1 MLKVF
6 EFEFEFSRDLS
17 YSKLVLILRKN
28 NIIEWNTFN
37 SRYRYLFSFNQ
48 RKKERK
54 KKKKKN
60 LIFLAIFIIR
70 YIIFH
75 EQKRVCVCVQP
86 EPTISFYVD
95 IRHAM
100 FSYVINEGNSSR
112 CLNEAMEK
120 KRKKKERKGRNS
132 RERDTLGKSEV
143 SLKRQ
148 LLSSCWKKLEEE

>member
-1 MLKVF
+1 M
-6 EFEFEFSRDLS
+6 
-17 YSKLVLILRKN
+17 
-28 NIIEWNTFN
+28 EWNTFN

-120 KRKKKERKGRNS
+120 KKKEKRKKRKELAS
-132 RERDTLGKSEV
+132 RERDTLGRSEV

-148 LLSSCWKKLEEE
+148 LLSSC